1 MNRREFL
8 LASTGTAASLAAG
21 PGWWRALPGSAAGT
35 PGRRLVVLMLDGG
48 NDGLNTLAPVGDD
61 AYRRARPA
69 LALGERDV
77 HRVDE
82 LNGFHPALART
93 AERFREGGVAILRG
107 VGYPGSNLSH
117 FRSRDIWE
125 SASLVLPMPET
136 GWLGRLVDRLAPGG
150 GDPTAMLSVGGVTTP
165 VALRAERHLAYAV
178 PDRERFRVRSGP
190 PDASP
195 AEAEARRRMLETL
208 NREAAGAPAVSD
220 SVAAASA
227 SIDAIERALAR
238 PPRAEYP
245 EGDLA
250 RDLGIVARVID
261 AELSTRCFYVTQGGY
276 DTHAAQ
282 ADVHAALLGELD
294 AALDAFLT
302 DLAALGKLEETLV
315 LVFSEFGR
323 RVAEN
328 GVGPT
333 AGTDHGAASL
343 VALFGG
349 GIRPGLH
356 GPQPRLEEL
365 DASGNLIHTTDFRS
379 VYADVVQGW
388 FGVEPA
394 DVLGG
399 AFPRAGVVRS

>member
-1 MNRREFL
+1 M
-8 LASTGTAASLAAG
+8 
-21 PGWWRALPGSAAGT
+21 
-35 PGRRLVVLMLDGG
+35 
-48 NDGLNTLAPVGDD
+48 
-61 AYRRARPA
+61 
-69 LALGERDV
+69 
-77 HRVDE
+77 
-82 LNGFHPALART
+82 
-93 AERFREGGVAILRG
+93 
-107 VGYPGSNLSH
+107 
-117 FRSRDIWE
+117 
-125 SASLVLPMPET
+125 
-136 GWLGRLVDRLAPGG
+136 
-150 GDPTAMLSVGGVTTP
+150 
-165 VALRAERHLAYAV
+165 
-178 PDRERFRVRSGP
+178 RSGP